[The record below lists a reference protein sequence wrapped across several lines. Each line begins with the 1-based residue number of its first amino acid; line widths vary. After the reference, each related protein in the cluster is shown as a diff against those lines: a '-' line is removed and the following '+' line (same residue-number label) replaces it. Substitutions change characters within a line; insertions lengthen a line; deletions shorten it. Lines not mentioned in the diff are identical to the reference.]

1 MKKIVLLLVF
11 ICLLTF
17 SAFSQSIKFEKDT
30 ISYGNYKVFVG
41 KEVQLFY
48 GSSPKKDFIFV
59 SIGSALAGVTPLESN
74 WSKRIVKI
82 DKVYKT
88 MGKVYARGII
98 LDAPGLRALGG
109 NKVFIDIEGAVD
121 NNELKKD

>member
-1 MKKIVLLLVF
+1 MKRIALLL
-11 ICLLTF
+11 ILSGLTAF
-17 SAFSQSIKFEKDT
+17 SAFSQSISFEKDT

-59 SIGSALAGVTPLESN
+59 SIGSALAGVTPLEST
-74 WSKRIVKI
+74 WSKRMVKI

-121 NNELKKD
+121 NKELKTD

>member
-1 MKKIVLLLVF
+1 MKRIALLLTF
-11 ICLLTF
+11 LSLFTF

-59 SIGSALAGVTPLESN
+59 SIGSALTGVTPLESN
-74 WSKRIVKI
+74 WSKRMVKI

-98 LDAPGLRALGG
+98 VDAPGLRALGG
-109 NKVFIDIEGAVD
+109 NKVFIDIEGAID
-121 NNELKKD
+121 NNELKGD

>member
-1 MKKIVLLLVF
+1 MKTLFLLLF
-11 ICLLTF
+11 LTLSSF
-17 SAFSQSIKFEKDT
+17 SVFSQTLKFEKDT
-30 ISYGNYKVFVG
+30 ISYGSYKVFVG

-48 GSSPKKDFIFV
+48 GSSPKKEFIFV
-59 SIGSALAGVTPLESN
+59 SIGSALAGVTPLESV
-74 WSKRIVKI
+74 WSKRMVKI

-109 NKVFIDIEGAVD
+109 NKVFIDVEGAID
-121 NNELKKD
+121 NKELKTD